1 MEYTACDKN
10 MRTRMY
16 KTVMRAD
23 ILPCA
28 AFVFLS
34 SSPMLRLMR
43 EEITVLICG
52 VYAFTYWGWDKIA
65 AS

>member
-10 MRTRMY
+10 MHTRMY

-43 EEITVLICG
+43 EEITVPYL
-52 VYAFTYWGWDKIA
+52 WGCMHSHIEAETK
-65 AS
+65 